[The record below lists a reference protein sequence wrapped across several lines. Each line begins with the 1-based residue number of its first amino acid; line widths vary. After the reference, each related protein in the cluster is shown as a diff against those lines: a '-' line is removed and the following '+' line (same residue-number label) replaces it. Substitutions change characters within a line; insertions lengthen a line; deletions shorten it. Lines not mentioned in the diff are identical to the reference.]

1 MPSNV
6 GDQGVNTLIANL
18 EKVTAL
24 MVRNFCETQVQGIYK
39 TVHKYLRLYFPE
51 ELSAKM
57 SGKWE
62 STNPQQWLERD
73 QLTITVPPTESEKI
87 KQAIAIEKSI
97 TLALHEQQ
105 TGKNNITTSDANIY
119 QMKLD
124 LMRLRG
130 IDNPEKYLVNPESPE
145 AQQAAQMAAQMQQ
158 QAQQEAQQKQDQLN
172 QQLLQTQI
180 AEIQRNWESDI
191 KDRELDAE
199 KFKEEIK
206 LKYAELEQKYYDTNM
221 DAETQEAKIIGDATT
236 KLELKS
242 LETVNGADNRGKDQ
256 RPANGSGE

>member
-1 MPSNV
+1 
-6 GDQGVNTLIANL
+6 
-18 EKVTAL
+18 
-24 MVRNFCETQVQGIYK
+24 
-39 TVHKYLRLYFPE
+39 
-51 ELSAKM
+51 
-57 SGKWE
+57 
-62 STNPQQWLERD
+62 
-73 QLTITVPPTESEKI
+73 
-87 KQAIAIEKSI
+87 
-97 TLALHEQQ
+97 
-105 TGKNNITTSDANIY
+105 
-119 QMKLD
+119 MKLD

-221 DAETQEAKIIGDATT
+221 DAETQEAKIVGDATT